1 MIMIGMIAME
11 ATQSFRILIICIDDL
26 YKRPSLLIPNLGHN
40 ATVCDD
46 SETYK
51 NAWSLICKFILR
63 HCQFKCFF

>member
-11 ATQSFRILIICIDDL
+11 ATQSFQILIICIIDL
-26 YKRPSLLIPNLGHN
+26 YKMPSLLIPNLEHN

-51 NAWSLICKFILR
+51 NA
-63 HCQFKCFF
+63 